1 MNKKKF
7 VVLALMMITII
18 VLSSCLFVACNRN
31 DDNNGSTTDST
42 KYEETKDLLVK
53 NGDFHAID
61 TTSTSYPRS
70 LTSWSGAKMYS
81 SGDYKS
87 DVTAGVISLDKALY
101 DANKSKWNDD
111 QDTLYNLLNVNGRYD
126 NRGIYKHSLMV
137 YMPEEGKNADGK
149 TIHGPTAY
157 GYTSTS
163 FTLAKGAYYRLKVDV
178 LTHNIGGND
187 EDARGAR
194 IYVSSNTYA
203 EIKGIDTKGEWKT
216 YEILIEA
223 SPVSSTSLNVMLGL
237 GRCTSSDKTGL
248 STGYA
253 VFDNLSLEKL
263 EDTEEKSAESV
274 YKEAVELE
282 RNGSEFYATA
292 TLKVPNGRFD
302 FGTTTISSSG
312 APNGWSLVSGNS
324 GKDDPAPSAYRHN
337 GIVDLS
343 EFAGNYSDYAK
354 QYTLQKD
361 GSTDKID
368 YNAAKELLG
377 DIAGTVFTD
386 ERASSVTGSN
396 VFMLS
401 QQIMTAQSIKSSRT
415 ITIEHNKTYALSLD
429 VFTYNVHGAGVSLI
443 LTGSD
448 GKDIVIKGISA
459 KKSAD
464 YLVGNKQI
472 TVSGDKG
479 YSDATVDG
487 NTTGEWRT
495 YTFYIQGNQ
504 FKNYSYNMN
513 VWLGTEGT
521 NSNTS
526 VSCELSPSSS
536 SKTTLYDAN
545 GTFANG
551 WVFIDELK
559 LTECET
565 LPAESTSVKKATDNS
580 LDCESNDDLRGI
592 IVDLTTRD
600 NLLENVLDTTST
612 DSTMPGVVES
622 LGNGA
627 PNGWKSNFDT
637 NKKTN
642 PVISGYISEGVVSLE
657 NEDTFTHDTEKVS
670 GLTYPELPY
679 EIVNKRAYMLHASS
693 DSYYEV
699 ETRNVTIKA
708 NNYYRFS
715 FWVKTQDIKST
726 SGAYVYVLQRNKN
739 AEGEY
744 VDDTTLATFSKVN
757 TTDYDEYQ
765 NDWCELTVAI
775 AGANDKDV
783 EIALKFTLGTGTRW
797 TSSTLAKGTMY
808 VANFSGEIVS
818 HSTYT
823 GTSTGTYTKA
833 IDLTSGTSSAF
844 KNGNFD
850 NYDIDDDKLE
860 EGKGLEDQT
869 IAATPSDWTINDNKL
884 GANTADS
891 DLVAGVIKF
900 NQHDNADGTFTF
912 VPSNQAKTVFQGN
925 SDVTLSNFYPTIGKN
940 STELELGSLPGDKGH
955 VLAIGNKKNS
965 SKGYA
970 AGFAS
975 SSVTL
980 SSNTYYKISLYVKT
994 QGATKA
1000 TVYLT
1005 GESSLTSGAS
1015 SFTIESTSST
1025 EWTKY
1030 TFYIEVGQT
1039 SVSTKL
1045 NLWLGENVD
1054 YANIEVTDAE
1064 VEAERTANPDYDE
1077 HTDANVIKKAL
1088 KAQKAASKGNVFF
1101 DNIYYTSIDEADYN
1115 NAEEGKEIH
1124 KLSFLTDSFDSLS
1137 STVESRS
1144 SLSTPNGWTGTTGTN
1159 QSSSNTKSGVI
1170 YVDGGFYEVKNVG
1183 GVDYVGI
1190 LGKDY
1195 KLEDITV
1202 SDKEYDAAKDKEE
1215 YKGLDKDQVVEAL
1228 QKAKLAE
1235 KQAKNWIPV
1244 SELYAHNGS
1253 HQMLVINNMEK
1264 SAYTYSGSS
1273 VTLKEQSFYEISV
1286 FVRTYGIDA
1295 TDDETVGAFVELYL
1309 GSANE
1314 TDNPFIFKSIRTASE
1329 AGFVEY
1335 KFYVKTLNED
1345 VTSVSLKLSLGKYV
1359 ADEVEGETVV
1369 TGLTNGYAMFDD
1381 VTIRKIDESAYDAAE
1396 ESNTVQKRTVS
1407 SESKGSSDEDNNK
1420 DNNNTTPKHT
1430 FNTEALWWMV
1440 PTIVLGLLIII
1451 VVIVY
1456 IVRKV
1461 NKPIAKKKEKKVAT
1475 PVETP
1480 SLDAK
1485 RDKYDDNKE

>member
-7 VVLALMMITII
+7 VVLALMMIAII
-18 VLSSCLFVACNRN
+18 VLSSCMFVACNK
-31 DDNNGSTTDST
+31 DDNGNGSTTDST

-53 NGDFHAID
+53 NGDFHVID

-101 DANKSKWNDD
+101 DANKSKWNDE
-111 QDTLYNLLNVNGRYD
+111 QDELYNKLNVNGRYD
-126 NRGIYKHSLMV
+126 DRGIYKHSLMV
-137 YMPEEGKNADGK
+137 YMPEEGKDEDGK

-163 FTLAKGAYYRLKVDV
+163 FTLTKGAYYRLKVDV
-178 LTHNIGGND
+178 LTYNIGGDN
-187 EDARGAR
+187 EEARGAR

-216 YEILIEA
+216 YEILLEA

-253 VFDNLSLEKL
+253 VFDNLILEKL
-263 EDTEEKSAESV
+263 EDTEEETAEKV
-274 YKEAVELE
+274 YTDAVELE
-282 RNGSEFYATA
+282 RNGNEFVATA

-337 GIVDLS
+337 GIIDLTK
-343 EFAGNYSDYAK
+343 FADNYADYAK

-368 YNAAKELLG
+368 YNAAKDMLG
-377 DIAGTVFTD
+377 DIADSIFTD
-386 ERASSVTGSN
+386 ERAAAIAGSN

-401 QQIMTAQSIKSSRT
+401 QQILTAQSIKSSRT
-415 ITIEHNKTYALSLD
+415 ITIERNKTYALSLD
-429 VFTYNVHGAGVSLI
+429 IFTYNIHGAGVSLI

-459 KKSAD
+459 RKSED
-464 YLVGNKQI
+464 YLVGNTAI

-479 YSDATVDG
+479 YSDGTVEG

-495 YTFYIQGNQ
+495 YTFYIKGNQ
-504 FKNYSYNMN
+504 FKNYSYNIN

-526 VSCELSPSSS
+526 ASCELSPSSS
-536 SKTTLYDAN
+536 SKTTLYNAN
-545 GTFANG
+545 GTFSNG
-551 WVFIDELK
+551 WAFIDELK

-580 LDCESNDDLRGI
+580 LDCEGNDDLRGL
-592 IVDLTTRD
+592 IVDLTTTD
-600 NLLENVLDTTST
+600 NLLENILDTTST
-612 DSTMPGVVES
+612 DSTKPGVVAS
-622 LGNGA
+622 IGNGA
-627 PNGWKSNFDT
+627 PTGWKSNYDT
-637 NKKTN
+637 TKKTN
-642 PVISGYISEGVVSLE
+642 PVIDGYISEGVVSIE
-657 NEDTFTHDTEKVS
+657 NEDSFAHDTEHIS

-679 EIVNKRAYMLHASS
+679 EIVNKRAYMLYSSS

-699 ETRNVTIKA
+699 ETRNYTVKA

-726 SGAYVYVLQRNKN
+726 SGAYIYVLQRNKN
-739 AEGEY
+739 ADGEY
-744 VDDTTLATFSKVN
+744 EDDTTLATFSKVN
-757 TTDYDEYQ
+757 TADYDEYQ
-765 NDWCELTVAI
+765 NDWCEITAVI

-797 TSSTLAKGTMY
+797 TSSTLAKGAMY
-808 VANFSGEIVS
+808 VANFSGETIS
-818 HSTYT
+818 HSTYSN
-823 GTSTGTYTKA
+823 TSTGTYTKS
-833 IDLTSGTSSAF
+833 IDLTSSTSYAF
-844 KNGNFD
+844 TNGSFD
-850 NYDIDDDKLE
+850 DYDIDDDKLE

-869 IAATPSDWTINDNKL
+869 IAATPSDWTISDNKL
-884 GANTADS
+884 GANTEES

-900 NQHDNADGTFTF
+900 NQHTNDDGTFTF
-912 VPSNQAKTVFQGN
+912 VPSNQAKTVFQYNG
-925 SDVTLSNFYPTIGKN
+925 DVNLSNFYPTVGKN
-940 STELELGSLPGDKGH
+940 ATELELGSLPGDKGH
-955 VLAIGNKKNS
+955 VLAIGNKTGKTP
-965 SKGYA
+965 YA
-970 AGFAS
+970 AGFTS
-975 SSVTL
+975 SSITL

-994 QGATKA
+994 QGATTA

-1005 GESSLTSGAS
+1005 GESSLTSGTS
-1015 SFTIESTSST
+1015 SFKIVNDGNSA
-1025 EWTKY
+1025 WTKY

-1064 VEAERTANPDYDE
+1064 VEAAKGNAEYEGKTDDE
-1077 HTDANVIKKAL
+1077 IRAAI
-1088 KAQKAASKGNVFF
+1088 KAQKAASTGNVFF

-1115 NAEEGKEIH
+1115 KAEEGNEVH

-1137 STVESRS
+1137 STIESRG

-1170 YVDGGFYEVKNVG
+1170 YADSAYYEVKNIN
-1183 GVDYVGI
+1183 GVEYVGI

-1195 KLEDITV
+1195 KIDDITV
-1202 SDKEYDAAKDKEE
+1202 SDKEYDDAKDKDE
-1215 YKGLDKDQVVEAL
+1215 YKDMDKDQVVEAL
-1228 QKAKLAE
+1228 QKAKLVE
-1235 KQAKNWIPV
+1235 MQEKNWIPV
-1244 SELYAHNGS
+1244 SELYAHNNS
-1253 HQMLVINNMEK
+1253 KQMLVINNMEK

-1273 VTLKEQSFYEISV
+1273 VTMKEQSYYEVSV
-1286 FVRTYGIDA
+1286 FVRTYGIEVPE
-1295 TDDETVGAFVELYL
+1295 DDETVGAFVELYL

-1314 TDNPFIFKSIRTASE
+1314 TDNPFIFKSIRTADD

-1345 VTSVSLKLSLGKYV
+1345 VTSVSLKLSLGKYTSN
-1359 ADEVEGETVV
+1359 EVGGETVV
-1369 TGLTNGYAMFDD
+1369 TGLTSGYAMFDD
-1381 VTIRKIDESAYDAAE
+1381 VTIRKIDENDYDAAE
-1396 ESNTVQKRTVS
+1396 ESDYVQKRTVS
-1407 SESKGSSDEDNNK
+1407 SESKGTGDDDDNN
-1420 DNNNTTPKHT
+1420 DNNNTTPDRT
-1430 FNTEALWWMV
+1430 FNTEALWWMI

-1461 NKPIAKKKEKKVAT
+1461 RKPIAKKKEKKVAT

>member
-7 VVLALMMITII
+7 VVLALMMIAII
-18 VLSSCLFVACNRN
+18 VLSSCMFVACNKDDDSN
-31 DDNNGSTTDST
+31 DSTTDST
-42 KYEETKDLLVK
+42 TYEETKDLLIK
-53 NGDFHAID
+53 NGDFHVID

-101 DANKSKWNDD
+101 GANKSKWNDD
-111 QDTLYNLLNVNGRYD
+111 QDALYNLLNVNGRYD
-126 NRGIYKHSLMV
+126 DRGIYKHSLMV
-137 YMPEEGKNADGK
+137 YMPEEGKDEDGK

-178 LTHNIGGND
+178 LTYNIGGSD
-187 EDARGAR
+187 EEARGAR

-263 EDTEEKSAESV
+263 EDTEEKTAEEV
-274 YKEAVELE
+274 YNDAVELE
-282 RNGSEFYATA
+282 RNGSEFYATT

-337 GIVDLS
+337 GIIDLTK
-343 EFAGNYSDYAK
+343 FADNYEDYAK
-354 QYTLQKD
+354 QYTLQDKD
-361 GSTDKID
+361 GGKID
-368 YNAAKELLG
+368 YYVAKELLG
-377 DIAGTVFTD
+377 DIADTIFTD
-386 ERASSVTGSN
+386 ERATSVAGSN

-401 QQIMTAQSIKSSRT
+401 QQILTAQSIKSSRT
-415 ITIEHNKTYALSLD
+415 ITIERNKTYALSLD
-429 VFTYNVHGAGVSLI
+429 IFTYNVHGAGVSLI

-459 KKSAD
+459 KKSSD
-464 YLVGNKQI
+464 YLVGHTAI
-472 TVSGDKG
+472 TLSGDKG
-479 YSDATVDG
+479 YSAGTVAG
-487 NTTGEWRT
+487 NSTGEWRT

-513 VWLGTEGT
+513 IWLGTEGT

-536 SKTTLYDAN
+536 SKTTLYNAN
-545 GTFANG
+545 GTFSNG
-551 WVFIDELK
+551 WAFIDELK
-559 LTECET
+559 LTECEN
-565 LPAESTSVKKATDNS
+565 LPAESASVKKATDNS
-580 LDCESNDDLRGI
+580 LDCENNDDLRGI
-592 IVDLTTRD
+592 IVDLTSD
-600 NLLENVLDTTST
+600 NMFENILDATST
-612 DSTMPGVVES
+612 STMPDVVTS

-627 PNGWKSNFDT
+627 PTGWKSNFDT
-637 NKKTN
+637 SKKTN
-642 PVISGYISEGVVSLE
+642 PVINGYISEGVVSLE
-657 NEDTFTHDTEKVS
+657 NEDTFAHDTEKVS

-679 EIVNKRAYMLHASS
+679 EIDDTRAYMLYASS

-699 ETRNVTIKA
+699 ETGNITIKA

-715 FWVKTQDIKST
+715 LWIKTQDIKST
-726 SGAYVYVLQRNKN
+726 SGAYVYVLQKNKN
-739 AEGEY
+739 SEGEY
-744 VDDTTLATFSKVN
+744 EDDTTLATFSKIN
-757 TTDYDEYQ
+757 TADYDEYQ
-765 NDWCELTVAI
+765 NDWCELTIAI

-797 TSSTLAKGTMY
+797 TSTTLAKGAMY
-808 VANFSGEIVS
+808 IANINGSTVS

-833 IDLTSGTSSAF
+833 IDLTSSTSYAF
-844 KNGNFD
+844 KNGSFD
-850 NYDIDDDKLE
+850 DYDIDDDKLE

-869 IAATPSDWTINDNKL
+869 IAATPSDWTISDNKL
-884 GANTADS
+884 GANTEES

-900 NQHDNADGTFTF
+900 TQQNNADGTFTF
-912 VPSNQAKTVFQGN
+912 VPSNQATSVFQSN
-925 SDVTLSNFYPTIGKN
+925 TDVNFSGFYPTIGKN

-955 VLAIGNKKNS
+955 VLAIGNKNNS
-965 SKGYA
+965 STGYA

-1005 GESSLTSGAS
+1005 GESSLTSGTS

-1064 VEAERTANPDYDE
+1064 VEAERTSNPDYTSD
-1077 HTDANVIKKAL
+1077 TDAETIRKAL

-1115 NAEEGKEIH
+1115 KAEEGNEIH

-1137 STVESRS
+1137 STIESRS

-1170 YVDGGFYEVKNVG
+1170 YVDGGFYEVKNID

-1195 KLEDITV
+1195 KIDDITV
-1202 SDKEYDAAKDKEE
+1202 SDKEYEEAKDTAE
-1215 YKGLDKDQVVEAL
+1215 YKDKDKDEVVEAL
-1228 QKAKLAE
+1228 RAAKLVE
-1235 KQAKNWIPV
+1235 LQKKNWIPV
-1244 SELYAHNGS
+1244 SELYAHNNS

-1273 VTLKEQSFYEISV
+1273 VTMKEQSFYEVSV

-1314 TDNPFIFKSIRTASE
+1314 TDNPFIFKSIRTASD

-1345 VTSVSLKLSLGKYV
+1345 VTSVSLKLALGKYTS
-1359 ADEVEGETVV
+1359 DEVDGETVV
-1369 TGLTNGYAMFDD
+1369 TGLTSGYAMFDD
-1381 VTIRKIDESAYDAAE
+1381 VTIRKIDENAYDAVE
-1396 ESNTVQKRTVS
+1396 ESDTVQKRTVS
-1407 SESKGSSDEDNNK
+1407 SESKGSSDD
-1420 DNNNTTPKHT
+1420 DSSDDSNNTTPDST
-1430 FNTEALWWMV
+1430 FNTEALWWMI

-1456 IVRKV
+1456 VVRKV
-1461 NKPIAKKKEKKVAT
+1461 RKPIAKKKEKKVAT

-1480 SLDAK
+1480 SLEAK
-1485 RDKYDDNKE
+1485 HDKYDDNKE

>member
-1 MNKKKF
+1 MNKKKI

-18 VLSSCLFVACNRN
+18 VLSSCLFVACDNN
-31 DDNNGSTTDST
+31 DDNNGSTTDPT
-42 KYEETKDLLVK
+42 KYEETKDLLIK
-53 NGDFHAID
+53 NGDFHVID

-101 DANKSKWNDD
+101 DANKSKWADD
-111 QDTLYNLLNVNGRYD
+111 QDALYNLLNVNGRYD
-126 NRGIYKHSLMV
+126 DRGIYKHSLMV
-137 YMPEEGKNADGK
+137 YMPEEGKDKDGK

-163 FTLAKGAYYRLKVDV
+163 FTLTKGAYYRLKVDV
-178 LTHNIGGND
+178 LTYNIGGSD
-187 EDARGAR
+187 EEARGAR

-263 EDTEEKSAESV
+263 EDTEEKTAEEV
-274 YKEAVELE
+274 YNDAVELE
-282 RNGSEFYATA
+282 RNGSEFYATT

-337 GIVDLS
+337 GIIDLS
-343 EFAGNYSDYAK
+343 KFADKYTDYAK
-354 QYTLQKD
+354 QYTLQN
-361 GSTDKID
+361 STGKID
-368 YNAAKELLG
+368 YNAAKDLLG
-377 DIAGTVFTD
+377 NIAGTIFTD
-386 ERASSVTGSN
+386 ERATSVAGSN

-401 QQIMTAQSIKSSRT
+401 QQILTAQSIKSSRT
-415 ITIEHNKTYALSLD
+415 ITIERNKTYALSLD
-429 VFTYNVHGAGVSLI
+429 IFTYNIHGAGVSLI

-459 KKSAD
+459 KKSSD
-464 YLVGNKQI
+464 YLVGNTAI

-536 SKTTLYDAN
+536 SKTTLYNAN

-551 WVFIDELK
+551 WAFIDELK
-559 LTECET
+559 LTECDT

-580 LDCESNDDLRGI
+580 LDCADNDALRGI
-592 IVDLTTRD
+592 IVDLTTK
-600 NLLENVLDTTST
+600 NNILENVLDTESTSS
-612 DSTMPGVVES
+612 STNEKVSVI
-622 LGNGA
+622 GNGA
-627 PNGWKSNFDT
+627 PKGWKSNFDT
-637 NKKTN
+637 SKKTN
-642 PVISGYISEGVVSLE
+642 PVIDGYINEGVVSLE
-657 NEDTFTHDTEKVS
+657 NEDTFAHDTEKVS

-679 EIVNKRAYMLHASS
+679 EIVDTRAYMLYSSS

-699 ETRNVTIKA
+699 ETGNITVKA

-726 SGAYVYVLQRNKN
+726 SGAYIYVLQKNKN
-739 AEGEY
+739 ADGEY
-744 VDDTTLATFSKVN
+744 EDDTTLATFSKIN
-757 TTDYDEYQ
+757 TADYDEYQ
-765 NDWCELTVAI
+765 NDWCEITVAI

-783 EIALKFTLGTGTRW
+783 EIALKFTLGAGTRW
-797 TSSTLAKGTMY
+797 TSTTLAKGAMY
-808 VANFSGEIVS
+808 VANFSGETVS

-833 IDLTSGTSSAF
+833 IDLTSGTSYAF
-844 KNGNFD
+844 KNGSFD
-850 NYDIDDDKLE
+850 DYDIDDDKLE
-860 EGKGLEDQT
+860 EGKGLEEQT
-869 IAATPSDWTINDNKL
+869 IAATPSDWTISDNKL
-884 GANTADS
+884 GANTEDS

-900 NQHDNADGTFTF
+900 NQQNNADGTFTF
-912 VPSNQAKTVFQGN
+912 VPSNQATSVFQSN
-925 SDVTLSNFYPTIGKN
+925 TDVNFNGFYPTIGKN
-940 STELELGSLPGDKGH
+940 STELDLGSLPGDKGH
-955 VLAIGNKKNS
+955 VLAIGNKNNS
-965 SKGYA
+965 STGYA

-1005 GESSLTSGAS
+1005 GESSLTSGTS

-1064 VEAERTANPDYDE
+1064 VETERSSNPDYNSD
-1077 HTDANVIKKAL
+1077 TDAETIRKAL

-1115 NAEEGKEIH
+1115 KAEEGNEIH

-1137 STVESRS
+1137 STIESRS

-1170 YVDGGFYEVKNVG
+1170 YVDGGFYEVKTVD

-1195 KLEDITV
+1195 KIDDITV
-1202 SDKEYDAAKDKEE
+1202 SDKEYEEAKDKED
-1215 YKGLDKDQVVEAL
+1215 YKDKDKDEVVEAL
-1228 QKAKLAE
+1228 RAAKLVE
-1235 KQAKNWIPV
+1235 LQKKNWIPV
-1244 SELYAHNGS
+1244 SELYAHNNS

-1273 VTLKEQSFYEISV
+1273 VTMKEQSFYEVSV

-1314 TDNPFIFKSIRTASE
+1314 TDNPFIFKSIRTASD

-1345 VTSVSLKLSLGKYV
+1345 VTSVSLKLALGKYTS
-1359 ADEVEGETVV
+1359 DEVDGETVV
-1369 TGLTNGYAMFDD
+1369 TGLTSGYAMFDD
-1381 VTIRKIDESAYDAAE
+1381 VTIRKIDENAYDAVE
-1396 ESNTVQKRTVS
+1396 ESDTVQKRTVS
-1407 SESKGSSDEDNNK
+1407 SESKGTSDDDNNNN
-1420 DNNNTTPKHT
+1420 NNNTTPDST
-1430 FNTEALWWMV
+1430 FNTEALWWMI

-1461 NKPIAKKKEKKVAT
+1461 RKPIAKKKEKKVAT

-1480 SLDAK
+1480 SLEAK
-1485 RDKYDDNKE
+1485 HDKYDDSKE

>member
-7 VVLALMMITII
+7 VVLALMMIAII
-18 VLSSCLFVACNRN
+18 VLSSCMFVACNN
-31 DDNNGSTTDST
+31 DDGNGSSTNST
-42 KYEETKDLLVK
+42 KYEETKNLLIK
-53 NGDFHAID
+53 NGDFHVID
-61 TTSTSYPRS
+61 TASTSYPRS

-111 QDTLYNLLNVNGRYD
+111 QDKLYKLLNLNGRYD
-126 NRGIYKHSLMV
+126 DRGIYKHSLMV
-137 YMPEEGKNADGK
+137 YMPEEGKDEDGK

-163 FTLAKGAYYRLKVDV
+163 FTLTKGAYYRLKVDV
-178 LTHNIGGND
+178 LTYNIDGDN
-187 EDARGAR
+187 EEARGAR

-203 EIKGIDTKGEWKT
+203 EIKGIDTKGKWKT
-216 YEILIEA
+216 YEILLEA

-253 VFDNLSLEKL
+253 VFDNLTLEKL
-263 EDTEEKSAESV
+263 EDTEEKTAESV
-274 YKEAVELE
+274 YEEAVELE
-282 RNGSEFYATA
+282 RNDNEFVATA

-337 GIVDLS
+337 GIVDLTK
-343 EFAGNYSDYAK
+343 FADNYADYAK

-361 GSTDKID
+361 VPSGQDAKID
-368 YNAAKELLG
+368 YNAAKELLVNIKG
-377 DIAGTVFTD
+377 DIFTD
-386 ERASSVTGSN
+386 ERAANIAGSN

-401 QQIMTAQSIKSSRT
+401 QQILTAQSIKSART
-415 ITIEHNKTYALSLD
+415 ITIERNKTYALSLD
-429 VFTYNVHGAGVSLI
+429 IFTYNVHGAGVSLI

-459 KKSAD
+459 NKSED
-464 YLVGNKQI
+464 YLVGNTAI
-472 TVSGDKG
+472 SVSGDKG
-479 YSDATVDG
+479 LAQPTTVEG
-487 NTTGEWRT
+487 KTTGGWRT

-536 SKTTLYDAN
+536 SKTTLYNAN
-545 GTFANG
+545 GTFSNG
-551 WVFIDELK
+551 WAFIDELNLK
-559 LTECET
+559 EIES
-565 LPAESTSVKKATDNS
+565 LPSVSTGVIEKATDNV
-580 LDCESNDDLRGI
+580 LDCENNDDLRGL
-592 IVDLTTRD
+592 IVELTS
-600 NLLENVLDTTST
+600 ENMFANILNTESEASST
-612 DSTMPGVVES
+612 NNKVSV

-627 PNGWKSNFDT
+627 PKGWKSNFDAT
-637 NKKTN
+637 KKTN
-642 PVISGYISEGVVSLE
+642 PIIDGFISEGVVSLE
-657 NEDTFTHDTEKVS
+657 NEGSFAHDTEKVS

-679 EIVNKRAYMLHASS
+679 EINDKRAYMLHASS

-699 ETRNVTIKA
+699 ETDNITIKA
-708 NNYYRFS
+708 NNYYRIS
-715 FWVKTQDIKST
+715 LWVKTQDVKST
-726 SGAYVYVLQRNKN
+726 SGAYIYVLQKN
-739 AEGEY
+739 EDE
-744 VDDTTLATFSKVN
+744 DDSTLATFSKVN
-757 TTDYDEYQ
+757 TADYDEYQ
-765 NDWCELTVAI
+765 NDWCEITVAI

-783 EIALKFTLGTGTRW
+783 TIAFKFTLGTGTRW
-797 TSSTLAKGTMY
+797 TSSTLAKGAMY
-808 VANFSGEIVS
+808 VANINGSTVS
-818 HSTYT
+818 HSTYSN
-823 GTSTGTYTKA
+823 TSTGTYTKA
-833 IDLTSGTSSAF
+833 IDLTSSTSTAF
-844 KNGNFD
+844 KNGGFD
-850 NYDIDDDKLE
+850 NYDLDDKNLE
-860 EGKGLEDQT
+860 EGKALAEQT
-869 IAATPSDWTINDNKL
+869 VAATPSDWTINDNKL
-884 GANTADS
+884 GANTEDS
-891 DLVAGVIKF
+891 DLIAGVIKF
-900 NQHDNADGTFTF
+900 NQQSNEDGTFTF
-912 VPSNQAKTVFQGN
+912 VPSNQAKAVFQYN
-925 SDVTLSNFYPTIGKN
+925 TDVNFNGFYPTVGKN
-940 STELELGSLPGDKGH
+940 TNELELGSLPGDKGH
-955 VLAIGNKKNS
+955 VLAIGNKKDS

-980 SSNTYYKISLYVKT
+980 SANTYYKISLYAKT
-994 QGATKA
+994 VGATKA
-1000 TVYLT
+1000 TIYLT
-1005 GESSLTSGAS
+1005 GESSLTSGTS
-1015 SFTIESTSST
+1015 SFKIESTSDT
-1025 EWTKY
+1025 KWTKY

-1064 VEAERTANPDYDE
+1064 VEAERTSNPDYDDK
-1077 HTDANVIKKAL
+1077 TDKEVIRKAL
-1088 KAQKAASKGNVFF
+1088 KAQKAASTGNVFF
-1101 DNIYYTSIDEADYN
+1101 DNVYYTSIDEADFN
-1115 NAEEGKEIH
+1115 KAEGTEVH

-1137 STVESRS
+1137 STIESRG

-1159 QSSSNTKSGVI
+1159 QSSGNTKSGVI
-1170 YVDGGFYEVKNVG
+1170 YADSAYYEVKNING
-1183 GVDYVGI
+1183 TDYVGI

-1195 KLEDITV
+1195 KIDDITI
-1202 SDKEYDAAKDKEE
+1202 SDKEYDAAKDREE
-1215 YKGLDKDQVVEAL
+1215 YKDMDKDQVVEAL
-1228 QKAKLAE
+1228 QKAKLVE
-1235 KQAKNWIPV
+1235 MQQKNWIPV

-1253 HQMLVINNMEK
+1253 KQMLVINNMEK

-1273 VTLKEQSFYEISV
+1273 ITMKEQSYYEVSV

-1314 TDNPFIFKSIRTASE
+1314 TDNPFIFKSIRTAND

-1359 ADEVEGETVV
+1359 SDEVNGETVV
-1369 TGLTNGYAMFDD
+1369 TGLTSGYAMFDD
-1381 VTIRKIDESAYDAAE
+1381 VTIKKIDETAYDAAE
-1396 ESNTVQKRTVS
+1396 ENDFVQKREVS
-1407 SESKGSSDEDNNK
+1407 SESKGTSDDDNT
-1420 DNNNTTPKHT
+1420 DDSNNTTPNHT
-1430 FNTEALWWMV
+1430 FNTEALWWMI

-1461 NKPIAKKKEKKVAT
+1461 RKPIAKKKEKNVAT

-1485 RDKYDDNKE
+1485 HDKYDDNKE